1 MALGLEIKN
10 YVPCWV
16 ALELWWRYNYSEYG
30 TLFMQFVI
38 QNYNTTKFPLLGCTH
53 PADGTLDRYS
63 FHFTG
68 ISILQVNVELISR
81 IINCNSSSSFMVSS
95 IDGLKAVVGS
105 RKLKPVADW

>member
-1 MALGLEIKN
+1 MLL
-10 YVPCWV
+10 CWV

-38 QNYNTTKFPLLGCTH
+38 QNYNTTKFPLLVCTH

-63 FHFTG
+63 FHSTG

-81 IINCNSSSSFMVSS
+81 ITNRNSSSSFMVSS
-95 IDGLKAVVGS
+95 IDGRPESCS
-105 RKLKPVADW
+105 RFPQAQASGGLVATVE